1 LLAKVPAP
9 VGGVF
14 GGSTPSPVTAS
25 RPTMKRPWKLGLPH
39 HTGAVLQMSSWT
51 RYAIIFYFH
60 GGFLLIILLV
70 YKTQKQVRDV
80 SGMASYFKLTIA
92 CIIWGV
98 GWTAARYGVVQIG
111 PYLTGEY
118 RFLLSFLF
126 FLPFLFYPKP
136 IKPSFKTFV
145 YMIPLALT
153 GFYLNNLVG
162 YIALNYTTGTTAS
175 IIVMSNPLN
184 IAVLSYF
191 FLKDRLNAVGIFSI
205 VLSVAGALIV
215 VVKGDFMSIVT
226 MDVNVGNLLILWCAL
241 SWSIYSILVKMF
253 EDKITSIENVTYGS
267 LFAAVGFLPFSL
279 EPVSAGSMTVAVAG
293 SLIFLSL
300 FNTNLAFYF
309 WSEGI
314 KDANPNTAAVFFGL
328 IPLAAA
334 ITENIVF
341 GERIALYHIIGAAL
355 IFLGILLYV
364 ITKRKGLGAE
374 VLEKMG
380 STREI

>member
-1 LLAKVPAP
+1 MAGYL
-9 VGGVF
+9 
-14 GGSTPSPVTAS
+14 
-25 RPTMKRPWKLGLPH
+25 KLSL
-39 HTGAVLQMSSWT
+39 
-51 RYAIIFYFH
+51 
-60 GGFLLIILLV
+60 
-70 YKTQKQVRDV
+70 
-80 SGMASYFKLTIA
+80 A
-92 CIIWGV
+92 CIIWGM
-98 GWTAARYGVVQIG
+98 GWTAARYGVVHIG

-118 RFLLSFLF
+118 RFFLSFLF

-153 GFYLNNLVG
+153 GFYMNNLAA

-175 IIVMSNPLN
+175 IIVMSNPMN

-191 FLKDRLNAVGIFSI
+191 LLKDKLNAAGFLSI
-205 VLSVAGALIV
+205 VLSVTGALIV
-215 VVKGDFMSIVT
+215 VVRGNFTSIIT
-226 MDVNVGNLLILWCAL
+226 MDVNVGNLLIVGCAL
-241 SWSIYSILVKMF
+241 SWSIYSILIKIF

-279 EPVSAGSMTVAVAG
+279 EPVSAGSFDMALVGV
-293 SLIFLSL
+293 LIFLSL

-328 IPLAAA
+328 IPLSAA

-341 GERIALYHIIGAAL
+341 GERMALYHITGAAL
-355 IFLGILLYV
+355 IFFGILLYV
-364 ITKRKGLGAE
+364 MTKKNGLEAE
-374 VLEKMG
+374 VVEETG
-380 STREI
+380 TS

>member
-1 LLAKVPAP
+1 MSGYV
-9 VGGVF
+9 
-14 GGSTPSPVTAS
+14 
-25 RPTMKRPWKLGLPH
+25 KLSL
-39 HTGAVLQMSSWT
+39 
-51 RYAIIFYFH
+51 
-60 GGFLLIILLV
+60 
-70 YKTQKQVRDV
+70 
-80 SGMASYFKLTIA
+80 A
-92 CIIWGV
+92 CIIWGM
-98 GWTAARYGVVQIG
+98 GWTAARYGVVHIG

-136 IKPSFKTFV
+136 IKPSFKTMV

-153 GFYLNNLVG
+153 GYYMNNLAA

-175 IIVMSNPLN
+175 IIVMSNPMN

-191 FLKDRLNAVGIFSI
+191 LLKDKLNAAGFLSI
-205 VLSVAGALIV
+205 ALSVTGALIV
-215 VVKGDFMSIVT
+215 VVKGNFMSIVA
-226 MDVNVGNLLILWCAL
+226 MDVNVGNLLIVGCAL
-241 SWSIYSILVKMF
+241 SWSIYSILIKIF

-279 EPVSAGSMTVAVAG
+279 EPVSAGSVNMALVGA
-293 SLIFLSL
+293 LIFLSL

-328 IPLAAA
+328 IPLSAA

-341 GERIALYHIIGAAL
+341 GESMALYHITGAML
-355 IFLGILLYV
+355 IFFGILLYV
-364 ITKRKGLGAE
+364 ITKRNGLKAE
-374 VLEKMG
+374 VVEG
-380 STREI
+380 TGTS